1 MRKLLGGIVVIAT
14 AAGISYVVYKVVLS
28 DEARDNIKK
37 MVETV
42 KTSYDRINEVIT
54 SVRGDIMPDDG
65 PLPNVQTTMRQWK
78 DLGY

>member
-1 MRKLLGGIVVIAT
+1 MRKLLGGMVVIAT
-14 AAGISYVVYKVVLS
+14 AAGIGYVVYKEVLS
-28 DEARDNIKK
+28 DESRENIKK

-42 KTSYDRINEVIT
+42 KTSYDRINDVIT
-54 SVRGDIMPDDG
+54 SVRGEVMPENG

>member
-1 MRKLLGGIVVIAT
+1 MRKLLGGMVVIAT
-14 AAGISYVVYKVVLS
+14 AAGIGYVVYKEVLS
-28 DEARDNIKK
+28 DEARENIKK

-42 KTSYDRINEVIT
+42 KTSYDRINDVIT
-54 SVRGDIMPDDG
+54 YVRGEVMPENG

>member
-14 AAGISYVVYKVVLS
+14 AVGISYVVYKEVLS

>member
-1 MRKLLGGIVVIAT
+1 MRKLLGGMVVIAT
-14 AAGISYVVYKVVLS
+14 AAGIGYVVYKEVLS
-28 DEARDNIKK
+28 DEARENIKK

-42 KTSYDRINEVIT
+42 KTSYDRINDVIT
-54 SVRGDIMPDDG
+54 SVRGEVMPENG

>member
-14 AAGISYVVYKVVLS
+14 AAGISYVVYKEVLS

>member
-1 MRKLLGGIVVIAT
+1 MRKLLGGMVVIAT
-14 AAGISYVVYKVVLS
+14 AAGIGYVVYKEVLS
-28 DEARDNIKK
+28 DEARENIKK
-37 MVETV
+37 MIETV

-54 SVRGDIMPDDG
+54 SVRGDVMPDDG

>member
-1 MRKLLGGIVVIAT
+1 MKKVLVGAVAIA
-14 AAGISYVVYKVVLS
+14 AVAGVGYVVYKEVIS
-28 DEARDNIKK
+28 EEARQNIQR

-42 KTSYDRINEVIT
+42 KTSYERINDVIA
-54 SVRGDIMPDDG
+54 SVRGDVMTEDG

>member
-1 MRKLLGGIVVIAT
+1 MKKLLGGIVVMAT
-14 AAGISYVVYKVVLS
+14 AAGIGYVVYKEVLS
-28 DEARDNIKK
+28 DEARENIKK

-42 KTSYDRINEVIT
+42 KTSYDRINDVIT
-54 SVRGDIMPDDG
+54 SVRGDVMPEDG

>member
-1 MRKLLGGIVVIAT
+1 MRKLLGGMVVIAT
-14 AAGISYVVYKVVLS
+14 AAGIGYVVYKEVLS
-28 DEARDNIKK
+28 DEARENIKK

-42 KTSYDRINEVIT
+42 KTSYDRINDVIT
-54 SVRGDIMPDDG
+54 SVRGDVMPEDG

>member
-1 MRKLLGGIVVIAT
+1 MKKLLGGIVVMAT
-14 AAGISYVVYKVVLS
+14 AAGIGYVVYKEVLS
-28 DEARDNIKK
+28 DEARENIKK

-54 SVRGDIMPDDG
+54 SVRGDVMPDDG
-65 PLPNVQTTMRQWK
+65 LLPNVQMTMRQWK

>member
-1 MRKLLGGIVVIAT
+1 MRKLLGGMVVIAT
-14 AAGISYVVYKVVLS
+14 AAGIGYVAYKEVLS
-28 DEARDNIKK
+28 DEARENIKK

-54 SVRGDIMPDDG
+54 SVRGDVMPDDG

>member
-1 MRKLLGGIVVIAT
+1 MRKLLGGIVVMAT
-14 AAGISYVVYKVVLS
+14 AAGIGYVVYKEVLS

-54 SVRGDIMPDDG
+54 SVKGDIMPDDG